1 MKKYLIDFV
10 RNDTTTAGS
19 KAESDISAFLKT
31 DGFLS
36 IYYDVELPR
45 AVKYLF
51 EDYIISKKVSGISSE
66 DLCVFQYSLYSRGS
80 LIKFAKKLSDVKRKI
95 LYIHDIASL
104 RELDSDVTAV
114 KNEISIFNLF
124 NCLIVHND
132 SMKAW
137 LKKNG
142 VTIPM
147 ISLEIFDY
155 LHTINVN
162 RGNINDFRTIVFAGN
177 LDKSQFLEKLD
188 IQTSISLFGLKTRE
202 ATYKENIEYLGSKT
216 STEIP
221 NAISTFGFGLV
232 WDGGDTDACTGMFG
246 EYMKY
251 NNPHKVSLYL
261 SSGLPVIIWDK
272 AALADFITTNRLG
285 IAVSSLD
292 EIDSVVQ
299 DISIEEYEEMQKN
312 VNIYAQRLRE
322 GFFTKQSYIKSLQL
336 FL

>member
-10 RNDTTTAGS
+10 RNDTATAGS
-19 KAESDISAFLKT
+19 KAESDISAILKT

-51 EDYIISKKVSGISSE
+51 EDYIIAKKVSGISNE

-80 LIKFAKKLSDVKRKI
+80 LIKFVKKLSGVSRKI

-104 RELDSDVTAV
+104 RELDSDVNAI
-114 KNEISIFNLF
+114 KHEISIFNLF

-132 SMKAW
+132 SMKEW

-142 VTIPM
+142 VNVPM
-147 ISLEIFDY
+147 VSLEIFDY
-155 LHTINVN
+155 LHTIKIN
-162 RGNINDFRTIVFAGN
+162 RENIHDFRTIVFAGN

-188 IQTSISLFGLKTRE
+188 IQTSISLFGMKTKE
-202 ATYKENIEYLGSKT
+202 VAYKENINYLGSKT

-221 NAISTFGFGLV
+221 SAISAFGFGLV
-232 WDGGDTDACTGMFG
+232 WDGGDTDSCTGMFG

-272 AALADFITTNRLG
+272 AALASFITENHLG
-285 IAVSSLD
+285 FAVSSLD
-292 EIDSVVQ
+292 EIDALLE
-299 DISIEEYEEMQKN
+299 SITVEEYIGIQKN

-322 GFFTKQSYIKSLQL
+322 GFFTKQSYIKSLKL